1 MSDYIPKPAAP
12 KTAGLSPK
20 AQKMLALREKAA
32 NASQGAKSATGT
44 GGTTIKAKTLA
55 GNKKTSFQRKAV

>member
-1 MSDYIPKPAAP
+1 MSDYIPKPPAP

-20 AQKMLALREKAA
+20 MQKLMALREKTA
-32 NASQGAKSATGT
+32 NANAGAKSASGAASTQP
-44 GGTTIKAKTLA
+44 KAKTLA

>member
-12 KTAGLSPK
+12 KAAGLSPK
-20 AQKMLALREKAA
+20 MQKLLSLREKAA
-32 NASQGAKSATGT
+32 NANAGAKLATGT
-44 GGTTIKAKTLA
+44 AGTQIKAKTLA

>member
-20 AQKMLALREKAA
+20 MQKLMALREKAA
-32 NASQGAKSATGT
+32 NANAGAKSATST
-44 GGTTIKAKTLA
+44 GGAQVKAKTLA